1 MEPSRRNSA
10 SRRSVILALAGGV
23 LLVTSTA
30 YADTRIAVASKNSVP
45 PAPKESRNL
54 PIDVASSNVDYK
66 GDTVVF
72 KDVVITQGET
82 KVQADHAH
90 ATRLDDFENSH
101 WTFEGNV
108 RISGEQRGNL
118 RSDQAVVEFRNS
130 RIAKATVTGD
140 PAEFEQKRAD
150 ADLTARGRARQI
162 VYDVGDG
169 TIRLSTDA
177 WLSDGRNEISGP
189 ELVYNIRE
197 QAVQAA
203 TRPGSEDKIHIK
215 IEPKGTEDSQSKP

>member
-1 MEPSRRNSA
+1 M
-10 SRRSVILALAGGV
+10 LALAVGS
-23 LLVTSTA
+23 LLVA
-30 YADTRIAVASKNSVP
+30 GAAFAETRIAAANKESIPS
-45 PAPKESRNL
+45 APKDARKL

-66 GDTVVF
+66 GDSVVF

-90 ATRLDDFENSH
+90 ATRLDDFDNSH

-108 RISGEQRGNL
+108 RIFGEQHGNL

-130 RIAKATVTGD
+130 RISKATITGN
-140 PAEFEQKRAD
+140 PAEFEQKRTD
-150 ADLTARGRARQI
+150 SDLTARGRAKEI

-177 WLSDGRNEISGP
+177 WLTDGRNEISGP

-215 IEPKGTEDSQSKP
+215 IEPKGTEDPQEKP